1 MDTKALRQKILDL
14 AIRGKLVPQDPNDEP
29 ASVLLGRIRQ
39 QKQQMVKEGKL
50 KPKDIK
56 NDSVIFVGEDNLH
69 YEKFADGS
77 VKCIEDEIPFDLPD
91 GWAWAKINTI
101 AFVTKLAGFEYTKNI
116 APGLCEDGI
125 PLFKG
130 KNVQNSTIVYEFES
144 FIPESVSDE
153 LQRSQ
158 VTKKCIL
165 TPYVGTIGNIGIHN
179 RPGKYHL
186 GSNVGKI
193 ELYNDNVVLLEE
205 YVVAYLQSGFGY
217 QQLTKHMKA
226 TAQASIS
233 IEAIRD
239 VYLPIPPANEQLR
252 MWSALSNA
260 LAMIERIENTELDI
274 TNLIKSTKSKVL
286 DLAIRGKLVP
296 QDPNDEPASV
306 LLERIRAE
314 KEELIKQGKI
324 KRDKKESVI
333 FRGEDNSYYE
343 KIGDDVRCIDEEIPF
358 DIPDTWEWV
367 RLENCCSKEIRRG
380 KSPKYTERSGT
391 LVFAQKCNTKYNG
404 IDVGLAL
411 YLDEDTLS
419 RYPADE
425 YMQDGDVV
433 VNSTGMGTLGRV
445 GIYCATDNHLG
456 LPIVPDSH
464 VTVIRVAHNI
474 QAFYMYAFIKAD
486 QREIEKKGEGSTN
499 QKELKPLTLKEMLIP
514 IPPYSEQERI
524 AAAITAAFST
534 ISALEKSLN

>member
-464 VTVIRVAHNI
+464 VTVIRLR
-474 QAFYMYAFIKAD
+474 K
-486 QREIEKKGEGSTN
+486 
-499 QKELKPLTLKEMLIP
+499 QKV
-514 IPPYSEQERI
+514 
-524 AAAITAAFST
+524 
-534 ISALEKSLN
+534 

>member
-1 MDTKALRQKILDL
+1 M
-14 AIRGKLVPQDPNDEP
+14 G
-29 ASVLLGRIRQ
+29 
-39 QKQQMVKEGKL
+39 
-50 KPKDIK
+50 
-56 NDSVIFVGEDNLH
+56 DNLH

-77 VKCIEDEIPFDLPD
+77 VKCIEDEIPFDLPE

-116 APGLCEDGI
+116 APSLCEDGI

-158 VTKKCIL
+158 VTQKCIL

-274 TNLIKSTKSKVL
+274 ANLIKSTKSKIL
-286 DLAIRGKLVP
+286 DLAIRGQLVP

-324 KRDKKESVI
+324 KRNKKESFI
-333 FRGEDNSYYE
+333 FRGEDNSYYLRTNKLVESLDDWKFNELPDSWTICCLGEVCDYGNCTTVDTTSIEDSAWILDLEDIE
-343 KIGDDVRCIDEEIPF
+343 KDSGTILQKVR
-358 DIPDTWEWV
+358 
-367 RLENCCSKEIRRG
+367 K
-380 KSPKYTERSGT
+380 TERNAIS
-391 LVFAQKCNTKYNG
+391 TKHLFHKGQVLYSKLRPYLNK
-404 IDVGLAL
+404 VALA
-411 YLDEDTLS
+411 DEDGYSTSEILPLEFS
-419 RYPADE
+419 KNVIPEYARYYLMSPTFLHYANKCS
-425 YMQDGDVV
+425 YGVKMPRLGTTDGKKA
-433 VNSTGMGTLGRV
+433 
-445 GIYCATDNHLG
+445 IIP
-456 LPIVPDSH
+456 LPPINEQKK
-464 VTVIRVAHNI
+464 IIIA
-474 QAFYMYAFIKAD
+474 
-486 QREIEKKGEGSTN
+486 IEKN
-499 QKELKPLTLKEMLIP
+499 FAYLT
-514 IPPYSEQERI
+514 SI
-524 AAAITAAFST
+524 AEN
-534 ISALEKSLN
+534 LE

>member
-1 MDTKALRQKILDL
+1 MDTKVLRQKVLDL

-29 ASVLLGRIRQ
+29 ASVLLERIRQ
-39 QKQQMVKEGKL
+39 QKQQMVKDGKL
-50 KPKDIK
+50 KAKDIK
-56 NDSVIFVGEDNLH
+56 NDTIIFVSEDNLH

-193 ELYNDNVVLLEE
+193 ELYNDNAVLLEE

-274 TNLIKSTKSKVL
+274 TNLIKSTKSKIL

-333 FRGEDNSYYE
+333 FRGEDNSYYIRQDTHTE
-343 KIGDDVRCIDEEIPF
+343 SIDEQFVFEL
-358 DIPDTWEWV
+358 PDNWEWCSLRNIAKIELGKTLDRAKNTGTNYPYLRSINV
-367 RLENCCSKEIRRG
+367 RWNE
-380 KSPKYTERSGT
+380 
-391 LVFAQKCNTKYNG
+391 V
-404 IDVGLAL
+404 D
-411 YLDEDTLS
+411 LS
-419 RYPADE
+419 D
-425 YMQDGDVV
+425 
-433 VNSTGMGTLGRV
+433 
-445 GIYCATDNHLG
+445 
-456 LPIVPDSH
+456 
-464 VTVIRVAHNI
+464 
-474 QAFYMYAFIKAD
+474 
-486 QREIEKKGEGSTN
+486 
-499 QKELKPLTLKEMLIP
+499 LKEMQFEPEELDRYTVRQNDLLICEGGDVGRSCVWTDDKEILYQNALHRVRFYGECNPFYFMYHMMYYESRGIIKSLCKGVTIKHLTGNVLSLIP
-514 IPPYSEQERI
+514 FALPPLEEQSRI
-524 AAAITAAFST
+524 VEKLDQIFALIEGI
-534 ISALEKSLN
+534 ISD